1 MYLPDRKINICLKGR
16 RSKSQK
22 DCENCRKH
30 SDLKTEIHFYSM
42 LIIFYAVNANLRT
55 WNETAL
61 YFTQLYSVIF
71 LVLRLS
77 LSSACVSMGKN
88 NEYIYIF
95 IFFISFQ
102 GGALS
107 LYTALTTQHKI
118 AGVVA
123 LSCWLPL
130 RSSFPQV
137 KKKTNKCRQH

>member
-55 WNETAL
+55 WNETLL

-71 LVLRLS
+71 LVLSLS

-88 NEYIYIF
+88 NEYIYIYFLYF
-95 IFFISFQ
+95 IPGRS
-102 GGALS
+102 AVS
-107 LYTALTTQHKI
+107 LHGFDNPA
-118 AGVVA
+118 
-123 LSCWLPL
+123 
-130 RSSFPQV
+130 
-137 KKKTNKCRQH
+137 